1 MEPINIFLVLPIFV
15 LSLIRSLRFENKVIK
30 ATAKITPG
38 IAYPE
43 IEKLVSSSYERVGN
57 FSAAPETSEIL
68 FLIDW

>member
-43 IEKLVSSSYERVGN
+43 IEKFVK
-57 FSAAPETSEIL
+57 
-68 FLIDW
+68 